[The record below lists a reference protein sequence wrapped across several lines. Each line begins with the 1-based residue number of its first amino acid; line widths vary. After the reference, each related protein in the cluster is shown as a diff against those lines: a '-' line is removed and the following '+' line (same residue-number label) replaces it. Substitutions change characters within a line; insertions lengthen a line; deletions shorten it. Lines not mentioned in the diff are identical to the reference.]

1 MGQER
6 SWKGKHFLLCVAGG
20 LSILLGLG
28 GCAHLSD
35 QWQGEQDLKDA
46 KHLMSTDQ
54 YSESEKKTLN
64 VLEAF
69 PKTLGDEALFQ
80 MGLIYCFPR
89 NPMAD
94 YEKSKV
100 FFERLVTQYP
110 DSSRKGEA
118 AAWLFVLNR
127 VLDNEKESFEL
138 QRQVRLLE
146 QTIESREQMLRQLQ
160 EQLKDKEKDKE
171 KETAQHSEKKLKQL
185 QEELE
190 DRKKEINGYL
200 ETVSQLQN
208 RVKELESQL
217 AKFKNIDLTI
227 EKKKR
232 GAVR

>member
-118 AAWLFVLNR
+118 AAWLFALNR
-127 VLDNEKESFEL
+127 LADHEKEGLEL
-138 QRQVRLLE
+138 QEKVRLLE
-146 QTIESREQMLRQLQ
+146 QTSESREHMLRQLQ
-160 EQLKDKEKDKE
+160 EQLKDKERE
-171 KETAQHSEKKLKQL
+171 KETVQHPEKKLKQL
-185 QEELE
+185 QQNLE
-190 DRKKEINGYL
+190 DREKEITGYL
-200 ETVSQLQN
+200 ETVSLLQN
-208 RVKELESQL
+208 RVMELESQL
-217 AKFKNIDLTI
+217 AKFKSIDLTI

-232 GAVR
+232 GTVP